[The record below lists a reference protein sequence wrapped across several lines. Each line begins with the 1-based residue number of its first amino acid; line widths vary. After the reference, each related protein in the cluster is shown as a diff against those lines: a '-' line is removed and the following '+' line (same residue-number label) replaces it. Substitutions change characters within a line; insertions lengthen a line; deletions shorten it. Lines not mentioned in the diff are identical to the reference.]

1 MNLDLFWKS
10 GIGICFE
17 KSGSRDSR
25 LPTPG
30 QPERLLSISRPQ
42 KPQFHRN
49 SITFYRLEFRGRWI
63 CLRDS
68 RGGCFVVEM
77 GGGGPGGARE
87 KHALS
92 NTFLRDQK
100 NSFFLLFRFFR
111 GRKAKRKAIPKS
123 SWHIWYVHVKKSENI
138 FWKSKMYL
146 SVVFSVIIRK
156 TKKIYTPK
164 HK

>member
-1 MNLDLFWKS
+1 MKRNPTSDF
-10 GIGICFE
+10 FE
-17 KSGSRDSR
+17 IFYISIIQTGQNPESRDYR

-77 GGGGPGGARE
+77 RGGHPGGARE
-87 KHALS
+87 TYPDLTLS
-92 NTFLRDQK
+92 SEAQK
-100 NSFFLLFRFFR
+100 PGFF
-111 GRKAKRKAIPKS
+111 
-123 SWHIWYVHVKKSENI
+123 
-138 FWKSKMYL
+138 
-146 SVVFSVIIRK
+146 
-156 TKKIYTPK
+156 
-164 HK
+164 